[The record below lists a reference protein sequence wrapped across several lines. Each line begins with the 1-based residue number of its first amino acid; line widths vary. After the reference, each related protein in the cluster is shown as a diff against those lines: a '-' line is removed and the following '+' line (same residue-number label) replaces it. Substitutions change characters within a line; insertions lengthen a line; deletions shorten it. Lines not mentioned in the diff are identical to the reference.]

1 MSFSHLRT
9 RLWTERVSLGA
20 RNRQMN
26 RMTMR
31 TSSFSGTSHRRQS
44 SSATADPGREPSC
57 PQGSR
62 HEGGLSRPRISRTHL
77 GVYVDRMYGS
87 DILCSREL
95 LSRGQSELQ
104 PLLIKLGGFLGHLR
118 RHTDLTYS
126 LRSSAPC
133 GRFVR
138 TAGSQN
144 FRNVRFVPEKLAQK
158 SELSLHRMAVRAFF
172 GQQIRAE
179 CPSNGCADDLRTK
192 IRAERPSNGC
202 ADDLRTKIRA
212 ERLSNGYRSQG
223 PTEPPLHRNSVL
235 LVEAHWSVAF
245 SCLGTSPDFGSRL
258 LCVLESCLLLSRT
271 ATHGQSPGACV
282 DVPSLTCSLCW
293 RSHKRRE
300 ALRPR
305 LCLSNSRHKP
315 TRPLDVDT
323 CFARPCARCFVCPS
337 RALSVSLF
345 NLAAID
351 ARTQVFSGRRY
362 SSSLVDEEPD

>member
-1 MSFSHLRT
+1 M
-9 RLWTERVSLGA
+9 
-20 RNRQMN
+20 
-26 RMTMR
+26 
-31 TSSFSGTSHRRQS
+31 
-44 SSATADPGREPSC
+44 
-57 PQGSR
+57 
-62 HEGGLSRPRISRTHL
+62 SRPRISRTHL
-77 GVYVDRMYGS
+77 GVYADRMYGS
-87 DILCSREL
+87 DTLCSREL

-104 PLLIKLGGFLGHLR
+104 PLLIKLGR
-118 RHTDLTYS
+118 
-126 LRSSAPC
+126 
-133 GRFVR
+133 
-138 TAGSQN
+138 
-144 FRNVRFVPEKLAQK
+144 
-158 SELSLHRMAVRAFF
+158 FF
-172 GQQIRAE
+172 GAPSTAQRLEILPSFFRALRPVRSNRWISE
-179 CPSNGCADDLRTK
+179 FSESSVCPGEARTK

-223 PTEPPLHRNSVL
+223 PTEPPLHRNSAL

-245 SCLGTSPDFGSRL
+245 SCLGTTPDFGPRP

-305 LCLSNSRHKP
+305 LCLPNSRHKP

-337 RALSVSLF
+337 RALSLLNF
-345 NLAAID
+345 AAID

>member
-1 MSFSHLRT
+1 MSCFP
-9 RLWTERVSLGA
+9 EA
-20 RNRQMN
+20 RANSN
-26 RMTMR
+26 P
-31 TSSFSGTSHRRQS
+31 S
-44 SSATADPGREPSC
+44 SSS
-57 PQGSR
+57 
-62 HEGGLSRPRISRTHL
+62 
-77 GVYVDRMYGS
+77 
-87 DILCSREL
+87 
-95 LSRGQSELQ
+95 SED
-104 PLLIKLGGFLGHLR
+104 FLGHLR
-118 RHTDLTYS
+118 RHTDWTYS

-133 GRFVR
+133 DRFVR

-144 FRNVRFVPEKLAQK
+144 FRNLRFVPEKLAQK
-158 SELSLHRMAVRAFF
+158 SELSLLQMAVRAFF

-179 CPSNGCADDLRTK
+179 
-192 IRAERPSNGC
+192 RP
-202 ADDLRTKIRA
+202 
-212 ERLSNGYRSQG
+212 SNGYRSQG

-245 SCLGTSPDFGSRL
+245 SCLGTTPDFGPRP

-305 LCLSNSRHKP
+305 LCLPNSRHKP

-337 RALSVSLF
+337 RALSLSLF